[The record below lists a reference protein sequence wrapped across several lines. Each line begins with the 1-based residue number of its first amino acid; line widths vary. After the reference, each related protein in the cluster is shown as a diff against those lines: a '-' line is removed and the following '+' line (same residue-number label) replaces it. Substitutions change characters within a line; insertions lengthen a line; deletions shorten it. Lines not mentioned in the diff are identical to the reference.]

1 MAAPMSEASTELATK
16 RKAKPGILKRF
27 GKTFETD
34 ARNAIQDNPDYFV
47 RWYTAKSI
55 ALVGA
60 IGVAAYYAGKANG
73 IALERGRR

>member
-1 MAAPMSEASTELATK
+1 MSDQETAIAK
-16 RKAKPGILKRF
+16 REPRPGILRRF
-27 GKTFETD
+27 GHRFESD
-34 ARNAIQDNPDYFV
+34 ARAAIQDNPDYFV